1 MARKKSKANY
11 FTKETEEY
19 IVKYNTSTDIEYRNK
34 IFTEHIYLPFYKLA
48 ENIIHTFKF
57 YYTDVE
63 QIEDLKHEV
72 VTVLLEEKIMK
83 FDPTNGAKAY
93 SYFGTIVKRWL
104 INYNNKNY
112 KKLTQTEST
121 PDSFA
126 VNVPSYMVVGE
137 HKIDYDKAITL
148 GTYIDDWVDEA
159 YTKLG
164 DMFLKETEQR
174 IADAVLTI
182 FKKRSDLEIFKKKA
196 LYIYIREMTDCETPQ
211 LTRVVSTLKKDF
223 YNGYLELYDRGLLIP
238 TLNNK

>member
-126 VNVPSYMVVGE
+126 VNVPPYMVVGE

>member
-11 FTKETEEY
+11 FTKETEDY
-19 IVKYNTSTDIEYRNK
+19 IVKYNNSTDVEYRNK
-34 IFTEHIYLPFYKLA
+34 IFTEHIYYPFYKLV

-121 PDSFA
+121 PDSFSL
-126 VNVPSYMVVGE
+126 NVPSYMIVGE
-137 HKIDYDKAITL
+137 HKLDYDDAISL
-148 GTYIDDWVDEA
+148 GNYIDIWVDET
-159 YTKLG
+159 YDKL
-164 DMFLKETEQR
+164 DELFFKDSEIK
-174 IADAVLTI
+174 IADAILTI

-211 LTRVVSTLKKDF
+211 LTRVISTLKKDF
-223 YNGYLELYDRGLLIP
+223 YEGYLKLYESGVLVP
-238 TLNNK
+238 NLNNK

>member
-11 FTKETEEY
+11 FTKETEDY
-19 IVKYNTSTDIEYRNK
+19 IVKYNNSTDVEYRNK
-34 IFTEHIYLPFYKLA
+34 IFTEHIYYPFYKLV

-112 KKLTQTEST
+112 KRLKQIGSFTEMEESYEGGKQY
-121 PDSFA
+121 
-126 VNVPSYMVVGE
+126 VNDYQVTLSQF
-137 HKIDYDKAITL
+137 IDTWSESVYESL
-148 GTYIDDWVDEA
+148 DD
-159 YTKLG
+159 L
-164 DMFLKETEQR
+164 FLKENEKV
-174 IADAVLTI
+174 IADAVLTLFRTRHDI
-182 FKKRSDLEIFKKKA
+182 EIFKKKA
-196 LYIYIREMTDCETPQ
+196 LYIYIREMTDCETPH
-211 LTRVVSTLKKDF
+211 LTRVISILKEDF
-223 YNGYLELYDRGLLIP
+223 KKKYQNLYDQGLI
-238 TLNNK
+238 TNKPL

>member
-11 FTKETEEY
+11 FTSETEEY
-19 IVKYNTSTDIEYRNK
+19 IKKYNRSTDNEYRNK
-34 IFTEHIYLPFYKLA
+34 IFTDHIYIPFYKLA

-72 VTVLLEEKIMK
+72 VTVLLEDKIMK
-83 FDPTNGAKAY
+83 FDPDNGAKAY

-112 KKLTQTEST
+112 KKLLQNEST
-121 PDSFA
+121 PDGFSLH
-126 VNVPSYMVVGE
+126 VPSYMVVGE
-137 HKIDYDKAITL
+137 HKNVYEDAISL
-148 GTYIDDWVDEA
+148 GAYIDKWVDDT
-159 YTKLG
+159 YKCL
-164 DMFLKETEQR
+164 DDLFVKDTEKK
-174 IADAVLTI
+174 IADAILTI
-182 FKKRSDLEIFKKKA
+182 FKRRSDLEIFKKKA

-211 LTRVVSTLKKDF
+211 LTRVISILKKDF
-223 YNGYLELYDRGLLIP
+223 YQGYLELYERGLVVT

>member
-19 IVKYNTSTDIEYRNK
+19 IVKYNNSSDIEYRNK
-34 IFTEHIYLPFYKLA
+34 IFTDHIYLPFYKLA

-63 QIEDLKHEV
+63 QIEDLKHEIV
-72 VTVLLEEKIMK
+72 SVLVEEKISK

-112 KKLTQTEST
+112 KKLKQIGSFSDMEESYEGNYQSL
-121 PDSFA
+121 D
-126 VNVPSYMVVGE
+126 N
-137 HKIDYDKAITL
+137 DQAITL
-148 GTYIDDWVDEA
+148 SQFMDEWIEQC
-159 YTKLG
+159 YENLEETFTKESE
-164 DMFLKETEQR
+164 LK

-182 FKKRSDLEIFKKKA
+182 FKTRNDLEIFKKKA
-196 LYIYIREMTDCETPQ
+196 LYIYIREMTDCDTPY
-211 LTRVVSTLKKDF
+211 LTRVINVLKEDFRQKYQKLYDAGLVST
-223 YNGYLELYDRGLLIP
+223 IP
-238 TLNNK
+238 L